1 MKIGLMSRLT
11 SLRAAPA
18 RAEKWH
24 WDEEM
29 KPHGAEPGRRPLAWP
44 RAALLIG
51 LLSLALWVVIAL
63 LIIHFTR

>member
-18 RAEKWH
+18 PAEKWH
-24 WDEEM
+24 WEEAM
-29 KPHGAEPGRRPLAWP
+29 PPHGGGPGRRPLAWP

-51 LLSLALWVVIAL
+51 VLSLALWLVIAVL
-63 LIIHFTR
+63 VVHFTR